1 MNWIQLALS
10 MQELW
15 DKLKELWDKLPKPH
29 WPEAPDWT
37 VVVAGISIVIGVL
50 LVLIG
55 VFYLFGFVVSHMVD
69 ASQKRAAKK
78 AEKKKTKSTEIKA
91 DESAP
96 VIKAPVPV
104 APKAEMNVQQGINEE
119 IVAAISAAVY
129 SIEGSDSKIVSIRR
143 KNPVTGRNPWAQA
156 AVADNTKPF

>member
-1 MNWIQLALS
+1 MNWIQLALNLR
-10 MQELW
+10 ELW
-15 DKLKELWDKLPKPH
+15 DKRPRLHGLETS
-29 WPEAPDWT
+29 DWT
-37 VVVAGISIVIGVL
+37 VVVAGISIVIGTL

-78 AEKKKTKSTEIKA
+78 AEKKNAQVKA
-91 DESAP
+91 ENTAP
-96 VIKAPVPV
+96 AVISPVPV
-104 APKAEMNVQQGINEE
+104 APKPDMNVQQGINEE

-129 SIEGSDSKIVSIRR
+129 SMEGSNSKIVSIRR

-156 AVADNTKPF
+156 AVTDNTKPF